1 MGAWLQADRA
11 PASST
16 NNSLDSSNLA
26 QAHRRASM
34 PHRCNKRWPEL
45 KTTMSAAVKVLVIDD
60 APDLLAELVD
70 YLGFCGFDAAGAAS
84 VRQMQQVLADPA
96 WRAGM
101 QPRVLVLDLGL
112 PDGDGVAVARR
123 LRAEQGLALG
133 IVMMTARGHLED
145 RILGLT
151 AGADAYLTKPVAP
164 RELKAVI
171 DALVLRLAAA
181 AAAPGLAGAVLL
193 ADEAAAG
200 AVPAYW
206 RVDPAT
212 LRLICPGG
220 CSVGLTGAE
229 ARLLAA
235 LFQAQ
240 GQVLNREQLCQR
252 LGHGAGLDDT
262 RRLDSLVSRLR
273 GKVEQQCSMALP
285 LQTFRNLGFAF
296 SGEMAP
302 ERRSRAPDLA

>member
-1 MGAWLQADRA
+1 
-11 PASST
+11 
-16 NNSLDSSNLA
+16 
-26 QAHRRASM
+26 
-34 PHRCNKRWPEL
+34 
-45 KTTMSAAVKVLVIDD
+45 MSAAVKVLVIDD

-70 YLGFCGFDAAGAAS
+70 YLGFCGFDTAGAAS
-84 VRQMQQVLADPA
+84 VQQMQQVLAGAA
-96 WRAGM
+96 WRESE

-112 PDGDGVAVARR
+112 PDGDGLTVARH

-171 DALVLRLAAA
+171 DALVLRLAATAA
-181 AAAPGLAGAVLL
+181 AAAPGLAGAVQL

>member
-1 MGAWLQADRA
+1 
-11 PASST
+11 
-16 NNSLDSSNLA
+16 
-26 QAHRRASM
+26 
-34 PHRCNKRWPEL
+34 
-45 KTTMSAAVKVLVIDD
+45 MSAAVKVLVIDD

-70 YLGFCGFDAAGAAS
+70 YLGFCGFDTAGAAS
-84 VRQMQQVLADPA
+84 VQQMQQVLAGAA
-96 WRAGM
+96 WRESE

-112 PDGDGVAVARR
+112 PDGDGLTVARH

-133 IVMMTARGHLED
+133 IVMMTARGQLED

-151 AGADAYLTKPVAP
+151 AGADAYLAKPVAP

-181 AAAPGLAGAVLL
+181 AASGAAVAALPAGDGTAGAT
-193 ADEAAAG
+193 
-200 AVPAYW
+200 PAYW

-212 LRLICPGG
+212 LRLICPDG

-229 ARLLAA
+229 ARLLAT
-235 LFQAQ
+235 LFEAQ

-252 LGHGAGLDDT
+252 LGHGTGLDDT

-273 GKVEQQCSMALP
+273 GKVEQQCSMVLP

-296 SGEMAP
+296 GGELAP